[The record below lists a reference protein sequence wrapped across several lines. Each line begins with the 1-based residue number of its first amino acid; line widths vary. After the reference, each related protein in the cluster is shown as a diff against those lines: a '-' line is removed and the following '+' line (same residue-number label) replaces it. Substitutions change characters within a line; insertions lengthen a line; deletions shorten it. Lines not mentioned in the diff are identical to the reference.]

1 MAKAIKKKSIPKAKK
16 TFIAPF
22 SAYWT
27 KTNYAIFFAGIA
39 VIIIG
44 FAFMSM
50 GPWNSTASLDISPV
64 LLIIGYLI
72 ILPLSILYTKKDS
85 TESTDNSDTQVK

>member
-1 MAKAIKKKSIPKAKK
+1 MAKAVKKKSISKAKK
-16 TFIAPF
+16 SFVAPF

-27 KTNYAIFFAGIA
+27 KTNYIIFFTGIA
-39 VIIIG
+39 VIVLG
-44 FAFMSM
+44 FFFMSM

-72 ILPLSILYTKKDS
+72 ILPLSILYTKK
-85 TESTDNSDTQVK
+85 EAVQSTDNHETHEK

>member
-1 MAKAIKKKSIPKAKK
+1 MAKAIKKKSILKSKK

-39 VIIIG
+39 TIIIG
-44 FAFMSM
+44 FFFMSM
-50 GPWNSTASLDISPV
+50 GPWNSVSSLDISPV

-72 ILPLSILYTKKDS
+72 ILPISILYTKK
-85 TESTDNSDTQVK
+85 ESTDPTKVTDTQVK

>member
-39 VIIIG
+39 TIIIG
-44 FAFMSM
+44 FVFMSM
-50 GPWNSTASLDISPV
+50 GPWNSIASLDISPV

-72 ILPLSILYTKKDS
+72 ILPLSILYTKKES
-85 TESTDNSDTQVK
+85 TESTNISDTQIK